1 MDHRSVLRVTR
12 YINKRTLRLLAA
24 LGVVTAGCIAVISC
38 LGAVLMVRQLRL
50 ISAQRKALPV
60 LQRAA
65 EVYLEK
71 NGENVG
77 RKKSFF
83 HPKATTDIAVVPL
96 DEEAEESE
104 NRE

>member
-1 MDHRSVLRVTR
+1 MDHRFAPRRVTR
-12 YINKRTLRLLAA
+12 YINKRTLRLLTA
-24 LGVVTAGCIAVISC
+24 LGMVMAASVAVISC

-71 NGENVG
+71 NGEKVD
-77 RKKSFF
+77 RKKRFLR
-83 HPKATTDIAVVPL
+83 PKAAEDTTAAPS
-96 DEEAEESE
+96 EEDAEDLE
-104 NRE
+104 

>member
-1 MDHRSVLRVTR
+1 MDHRSVLRMTR
-12 YINKRTLRLLAA
+12 YINKKTLHLLAA

-71 NGENVG
+71 NGEKVG
-77 RKKSFF
+77 KKKRFL
-83 HPKATTDIAVVPL
+83 HPKATADITVVPQ
-96 DEEAEESE
+96 DEEPEESE
-104 NRE
+104 DRE